1 MEILKMYKGFSL
13 AGKNALVTGGTR
25 GIGLAI
31 AKGFLE
37 SGATVTIAG
46 RKQDGVDSALTQ
58 LGDPDKVFGVAAH
71 VGKSEDRQRLISASE
86 DRFGAIDVLVNNAGT
101 NPYYGNISDSEEWA
115 WDKTMDVNLKA
126 PYILSVALGKKMMA
140 AGGGSIINIAS
151 VAGIQASKNQGI
163 YSITKSALIMLTKVL
178 ARDMGQAGVRANA
191 ILPGLIKT
199 ELSRAMWDNEAI
211 LESVVKETSL
221 GRIGT
226 VDELAGAAIF
236 LASDAG
242 SYTSGA
248 VIQVD
253 GGMVI

>member
-1 MEILKMYKGFSL
+1 MRFKDSVVV
-13 AGKNALVTGGTR
+13 VTGAGR
-25 GIGLAI
+25 GIGLEI
-31 AKGFLE
+31 VEGF
-37 SGATVTIAG
+37 
-46 RKQDGVDSALTQ
+46 
-58 LGDPDKVFGVAAH
+58 
-71 VGKSEDRQRLISASE
+71 ASE
-86 DRFGAIDVLVNNAGT
+86 GASCVLVDIDEKTASSAAAKLKDVKTAAYGADVTDLSRMEEIASEVVRDFEKVDVLVNNAGT

-163 YSITKSALIMLTKVL
+163 YSVTKSALIMLTKVL
-178 ARDMGQAGVRANA
+178 AREMGQGGVRANA

-199 ELSRAMWDNEAI
+199 ELSRAMWDDEAI